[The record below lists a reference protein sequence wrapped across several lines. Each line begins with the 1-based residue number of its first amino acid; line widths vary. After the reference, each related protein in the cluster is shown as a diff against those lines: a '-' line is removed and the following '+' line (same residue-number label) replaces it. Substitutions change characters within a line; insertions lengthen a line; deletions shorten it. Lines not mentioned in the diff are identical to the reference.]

1 MSLLVTALRF
11 LREHAGI
18 HHATDFEPYDSL
30 DSLTQTKWLE
40 EAIHALEQSGG
51 YKLAPKFNRQ
61 HETLVCLTGVAEPNA
76 TR

>member
-18 HHATDFEPYDSL
+18 NHSNDFEPYESL

-40 EAIHALEQSGG
+40 EAIHDLREQGG
-51 YKLAPKFNRQ
+51 YKLEPRYNRN
-61 HETLVCLTGVAEPNA
+61 HETLVCLVEKHDKSNS
-76 TR
+76 